1 MADIKILIDNGH
13 GNKDYTKGKASPIV
27 TDITDKT
34 IYKQRFR
41 EGTFNRLVAKKIVDQ
56 LKALHY
62 DAELLVP
69 EDQDIS
75 LASRVNR
82 VNNWCKKLGAGNVIL
97 VSIHANALGLGNEWF
112 PKANYWTVWT
122 TIGKTNSDK
131 LADCLWEACK
141 NEMPDKKFGKD
152 TKDGDV
158 DYESN
163 FYIIKKSLCPAV
175 LTENFFYTCRENL
188 DFLTTDEGRQKIADG
203 HVKGIINYLKSRK

>member
-1 MADIKILIDNGH
+1 MKILIDNGH
-13 GNKDYTKGKASPIV
+13 GNYDYTNGKFSPIV
-27 TDITDKT
+27 ADMTDKT
-34 IYKQRFR
+34 IYKDRFR
-41 EGTFNRLVAKKIVDQ
+41 EGIFNRLVAQKIVKK
-56 LKALHY
+56 LKDKGY

-69 EDQDIS
+69 EDKDIS
-75 LASRVNR
+75 LPTRVNR
-82 VNNWCKKLGAGNVIL
+82 VNYECKKLGADNVLL
-97 VSIHANALGLGNEWF
+97 VSIHSNALGYGDKWYPN
-112 PKANYWTVWT
+112 ANYWTVWT
-122 TIGKTNSDK
+122 TVGKTNSDK

-141 NEMPDKKFGKD
+141 KEMPDKKFGKD

-175 LTENFFYTCRENL
+175 LTENFFYTCKENL